1 METTLYQVLLYEL
14 EVLHCS
20 WSATVYIWLCII
32 CRLAH

>member
-20 WSATVYIWLCII
+20 WSASLHMALYYL
-32 CRLAH
+32 